1 MDNLS
6 GCQKWSPLD
15 SCCWVDAEVPVSNG
29 FHWISATKV
38 LPKLLYL
45 VPYNFGTAFHDGK
58 KIQLPSFRD
67 CLKEGGTVKK
77 LAVGREAAIEVQDMK
92 ADEFLLFLAVTCEGT
107 RVWCWGYT
115 LLFTNFVSRLARVHD
130 AFTWPTC
137 ATVSVSE
144 QLHHLHATSPSQD
157 NSYDVKRAKNN
168 AWVIVRTPLM
178 PLRGSAMASPV
189 LVFPPSS
196 LALPIAPPLW
206 IGKNMLAR
214 DPLYFL
220 NSEVQDRK
228 KKNTSFLYNAMANP
242 YISIKGNFVKINP
255 S

>member
-6 GCQKWSPLD
+6 GCQKWSPLV

-157 NSYDVKRAKNN
+157 NSYDVKRVLLMLNFFHVVVLQESLLAMSKLREEVDLEKSRAK
-168 AWVIVRTPLM
+168 WD
-178 PLRGSAMASPV
+178 SAD
-189 LVFPPSS
+189 
-196 LALPIAPPLW
+196 
-206 IGKNMLAR
+206 R
-214 DPLYFL
+214 DK
-220 NSEVQDRK
+220 D
-228 KKNTSFLYNAMANP
+228 
-242 YISIKGNFVKINP
+242 
-255 S
+255 